1 MRHREFSIA
10 MISRHTNY
18 NYNRRRIC
26 HHKCCYCAAH
36 HMCGGI
42 ENQRRLLYMHLVFIF
57 FITKTYAQPNV
68 NKNGKP
74 AKRANIL
81 MWCDNL
87 YYARHL
93 KRDFVYNKFKNWT
106 MFEIFIHMN
115 INRDHQN
122 EIEINVRSIV
132 YKKKTLCIKTH
143 AIFSFS

>member
-1 MRHREFSIA
+1 MA

-26 HHKCCYCAAH
+26 HHKCSYCAAH
-36 HMCGGI
+36 HMCRGI
-42 ENQRRLLYMHLVFIF
+42 ENQRRLLYALCVHIFHYKNIRPTKCYQKPQTRKESKYFNVMRQFILRPPLEKGF
-57 FITKTYAQPNV
+57 C
-68 NKNGKP
+68 
-74 AKRANIL
+74 L
-81 MWCDNL
+81 
-87 YYARHL
+87 
-93 KRDFVYNKFKNWT
+93 YNKFKNWT

-143 AIFSFS
+143 AIFSFYFS